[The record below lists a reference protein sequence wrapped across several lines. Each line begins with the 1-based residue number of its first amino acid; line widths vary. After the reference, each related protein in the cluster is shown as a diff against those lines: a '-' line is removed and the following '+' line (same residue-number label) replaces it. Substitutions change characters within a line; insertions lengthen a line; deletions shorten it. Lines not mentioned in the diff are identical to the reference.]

1 MAKSIFISQPDNG
14 SNVIDN
20 SRTRARITRRL
31 KATDFTV
38 LNTSGKTD
46 LRDTLN
52 MMINADMVV
61 FAPGWKDYRRCTI
74 EHMICEE
81 YGLPYFDL

>member
-14 SNVIDN
+14 EDILANY
-20 SRTRARITRRL
+20 RTRARVTRRL
-31 KATDFTV
+31 KSNDFVV
-38 LNTSGKTD
+38 LNEAGKTD

-52 MMINADMVV
+52 MIISADMVV
-61 FAPGWKDYRRCTI
+61 FAPCWKDYRRCTI

-81 YGLPYFDL
+81 YNIPYFDL